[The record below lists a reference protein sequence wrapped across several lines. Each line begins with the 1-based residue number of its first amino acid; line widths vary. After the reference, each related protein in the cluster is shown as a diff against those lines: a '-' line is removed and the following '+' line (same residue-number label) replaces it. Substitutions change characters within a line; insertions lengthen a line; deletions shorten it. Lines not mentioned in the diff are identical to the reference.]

1 MANNQSLSWTN
12 DDTIMS
18 IGYVDNKFV
27 ITMVNYK
34 TNTCN
39 TMWLWLPQAMDLSEA
54 IDEQIK
60 MLLPQEYKA
69 PPF

>member
-1 MANNQSLSWTN
+1 MSKNQSLSWTN
-12 DDTIMS
+12 DDTVMS
-18 IGYVDNKFV
+18 IGYIENKFV

-39 TMWLWLPQAMDLSEA
+39 TMWLWLPEAMALSES

-60 MLLPQEYKA
+60 IILPEEYKA

>member
-1 MANNQSLSWTN
+1 MSKNQSLSWTN
-12 DDTIMS
+12 DDTVMS
-18 IGYVDNKFV
+18 IGFIENKFV

-39 TMWLWLPQAMDLSEA
+39 TMWLWLPEAMDLSES

-60 MLLPQEYKA
+60 IILPEEYKA

>member
-18 IGYVDNKFV
+18 IGYTDNKFV
-27 ITMVNYK
+27 ITMVNHK

>member
-1 MANNQSLSWTN
+1 
-12 DDTIMS
+12 
-18 IGYVDNKFV
+18 
-27 ITMVNYK
+27 
-34 TNTCN
+34 
-39 TMWLWLPQAMDLSEA
+39 MWLWLPEAIALSES

>member
-1 MANNQSLSWTN
+1 
-12 DDTIMS
+12 MS

-39 TMWLWLPQAMDLSEA
+39 TMWLWFPEAMALSES
-54 IDEQIK
+54 IEEQIK
-60 MLLPQEYKA
+60 MLVTQESKIC
-69 PPF
+69 PF

>member
-1 MANNQSLSWTN
+1 
-12 DDTIMS
+12 MS
-18 IGYVDNKFV
+18 IGYADNKFV

-39 TMWLWLPQAMDLSEA
+39 TMWLWLPEAMNLSEA

-60 MLLPQEYKA
+60 MLVTHESKA
-69 PPF
+69 CPF